1 MDNVGGRKYKK
12 KRWQK
17 YKNTKRWQKY
27 KNTKRWQKD
36 TNTKR
41 WQKDKKVLQRAQ
53 VNNGQV
59 QIEFGRCIP
68 STTLLAI
75 LIKFASFA
83 KFARFT
89 HIWAKSYSCST
100 RPLHG
105 PYDLDQLYLFSSNWM
120 QGYII
125 SDLDH
130 LLLQSIPAY
139 LYLYIAM
146 QLIFD
151 LHYFVLVTAF
161 GGGCVGRVR
170 PNLEG
175 MIMAQFGSIIA
186 QLNLTNRVIRC
197 PTKSYQ
203 SGQSLPN

>member
-1 MDNVGGRKYKK
+1 MFCNFGQKIAQAQVDNVGGRKYKK
-12 KRWQK
+12 
-17 YKNTKRWQKY
+17 KRWQKY

-89 HIWAKSYSCST
+89 HI
-100 RPLHG
+100 
-105 PYDLDQLYLFSSNWM
+105 
-120 QGYII
+120 
-125 SDLDH
+125 
-130 LLLQSIPAY
+130 
-139 LYLYIAM
+139 
-146 QLIFD
+146 
-151 LHYFVLVTAF
+151 
-161 GGGCVGRVR
+161 
-170 PNLEG
+170 
-175 MIMAQFGSIIA
+175 
-186 QLNLTNRVIRC
+186 
-197 PTKSYQ
+197 
-203 SGQSLPN
+203 